1 MFIVDNTLDMRRI
14 AAVSLFLFFF
24 LAVMK
29 IAAALYAFGRL
40 VSGPLVITGAFG
52 SSLDLDLGSLV
63 FPLFLWALA
72 EVFRSGIEMKAEQD
86 LVI

>member
-1 MFIVDNTLDMRRI
+1 MFLVENMLDLRRI
-14 AAVSLFLFFF
+14 AGVWLLFFLFFAI
-24 LAVMK
+24 LK
-29 IAAALYAFGRL
+29 IAAVLFVFGRL
-40 VSGPLVITGAFG
+40 VSGPLAITGAFG